1 MYVVHWTHNAT
12 AADWDPL
19 QRKYSAKASMSFRVS
34 GRAGWAGS
42 NLFHPNNVRR
52 DNPKAFLSK
61 GSASE
66 RNAIST
72 LSKSSGEAADG
83 SRVTRKV
90 LYARMYIIRVLS
102 VAAKISD

>member
-1 MYVVHWTHNAT
+1 MYVGHWTHNAT

-42 NLFHPNNVRR
+42 NLFHPDNVRR

-66 RNAIST
+66 RNAI
-72 LSKSSGEAADG
+72 
-83 SRVTRKV
+83 RRKV
-90 LYARMYIIRVLS
+90 PCPNRREKRGMAPESLERSCMLECTAIEFYR
-102 VAAKISD
+102 